1 MHSDTHSLT
10 RSSKTT
16 PYRCFSLF
24 HAHARTPTT
33 NMTTLYLKAI
43 LRPHGESM
51 SLQYMTS
58 RGQAQPRPGQ
68 DWALSLL
75 RRSQSSSVPPSVS
88 FFLLNLSFCVTG
100 LHSSLHSAD
109 TFTTFWWVGPAGR
122 WASPSGVVT
131 GGVGMLMIAVVIWL
145 LWQFRGAGSSTRM
158 FRLERLEENL
168 RKTSKD

>member
-1 MHSDTHSLT
+1 MFLTLSL
-10 RSSKTT
+10 
-16 PYRCFSLF
+16 
-24 HAHARTPTT
+24 AHARTRTPTT

-58 RGQAQPRPGQ
+58 RGQAQPRPDQ
-68 DWALSLL
+68 DSERFLSSIVLSPPPSLSLS
-75 RRSQSSSVPPSVS
+75 RWVF
-88 FFLLNLSFCVTG
+88 FFLLNLSFCMTR

-158 FRLERLEENL
+158 FRLERLKENL
-168 RKTSKD
+168 RKTSKDQDNP

>member
-1 MHSDTHSLT
+1 MFLTLSLART
-10 RSSKTT
+10 
-16 PYRCFSLF
+16 
-24 HAHARTPTT
+24 RTPTT

-43 LRPHGESM
+43 LRPHGSPCRYSTWPAEGR
-51 SLQYMTS
+51 LNQ
-58 RGQAQPRPGQ
+58 GQTRTLNAF
-68 DWALSLL
+68 S
-75 RRSQSSSVPPSVS
+75 PPSFCPPPSLRLSRWV
-88 FFLLNLSFCVTG
+88 FFLLNLSFCVTR

-109 TFTTFWWVGPAGR
+109 TFTTFWWAGPAGR

-158 FRLERLEENL
+158 FRLERLKENL